1 MKGFYNGKTNIFKT
15 YKNIEECIN
24 AYFGKETLNGN
35 NQYQCDICQCKVDAE
50 RYTEMDVLPP
60 ILNIQ
65 LMRFV
70 YEFTNGNYTKKKLKH
85 AVQIPKTISAR
96 DYLLHSAD
104 SDEIY
109 ELVAVLYHKG
119 VSVDSGHYI
128 ANVCDYNTNVWWKC
142 DDSTVTKIDQ
152 DELLKVSSDGDTK
165 SSNSKVSSSSGIG
178 SKAAKGSKKRGR
190 ENEVEDKE
198 TIVNVDTVDNVDDV
212 EIRDDFGSSA
222 SSNAYMLVYRLRCG
236 DGERSKKRPLRVC

>member
-70 YEFTNGNYTKKKLKH
+70 YEFTNGNYTKKKYQKQYLH
-85 AVQIPKTISAR
+85 VIIYCIQQIVMK
-96 DYLLHSAD
+96 
-104 SDEIY
+104 
-109 ELVAVLYHKG
+109 
-119 VSVDSGHYI
+119 
-128 ANVCDYNTNVWWKC
+128 
-142 DDSTVTKIDQ
+142 
-152 DELLKVSSDGDTK
+152 
-165 SSNSKVSSSSGIG
+165 
-178 SKAAKGSKKRGR
+178 
-190 ENEVEDKE
+190 
-198 TIVNVDTVDNVDDV
+198 
-212 EIRDDFGSSA
+212 
-222 SSNAYMLVYRLRCG
+222 YMN
-236 DGERSKKRPLRVC
+236 